1 MRFNFVRWTGVS
13 KDGFGY
19 YNMACYSIHTP
30 IAGIAG
36 PIHTVEGVKL
46 DTN

>member
-1 MRFNFVRWTGVS
+1 MRFNFVRWPGVS
-13 KDGFGY
+13 KDY

-30 IAGIAG
+30 IAGIAE

-46 DTN
+46 DMY